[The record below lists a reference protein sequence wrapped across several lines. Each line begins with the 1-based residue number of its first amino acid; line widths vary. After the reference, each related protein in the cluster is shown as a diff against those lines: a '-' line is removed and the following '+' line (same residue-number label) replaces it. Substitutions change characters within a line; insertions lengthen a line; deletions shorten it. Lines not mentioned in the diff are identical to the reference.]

1 MFTEKIA
8 SLWDQLKVV
17 FSDFAFTD
25 FLDICLVAFI
35 LYSVIKLI
43 RETKAIQLAKGLL
56 LFGVAY
62 LAIYL
67 LDMQASE
74 FIFKKVFGEI
84 IIVLVIL
91 FQPELRHM
99 LESVGRRSITKL
111 NLFGVRDEET
121 ERNQK
126 IKDSIYAVCKA
137 CQSMSESKT
146 GSLIVF
152 EHDTLLGDIIKSG
165 TPVDAI
171 VSRELIG
178 NIFYHGAPLHDG
190 AAVIRDGRVVAAG
203 CVLPLTQKEN
213 LDTQLGTRHRA
224 AIGMSEQ
231 SDAMIVVTSEE
242 TGTISVAFK
251 GELTRDLT
259 EAKLREMLIDY
270 LIDSPDNRFTTGDGT
285 FSKIIK
291 GMKKWKRKKN

>member
-1 MFTEKIA
+1 M
-8 SLWDQLKVV
+8 
-17 FSDFAFTD
+17 
-25 FLDICLVAFI
+25 
-35 LYSVIKLI
+35 
-43 RETKAIQLAKGLL
+43 
-56 LFGVAY
+56 AY

-231 SDAMIVVTSEE
+231 GDAMIVVTSEE
-242 TGTISVAFK
+242 TGTISIACK
-251 GELTRDLT
+251 GQLIRNLTDSD
-259 EAKLREMLIDY
+259 LREHLVRY
-270 LIDSPDNRFTTGDGT
+270 LCGT
-285 FSKIIK
+285 NNEDKAAVK
-291 GMKKWKRKKN
+291 GIRKLFGGFKK

>member
-1 MFTEKIA
+1 MPMFSEKIA

-17 FSDFAFTD
+17 FSDFALTD

-35 LYSVIKLI
+35 LYNVIKLI

-74 FIFKKVFGEI
+74 YIFKKVFGEI
-84 IIVLVIL
+84 IIVLIIL

-99 LESVGRRSITKL
+99 LETLGRRSITKL
-111 NLFGVRDEET
+111 NLFGIKDEAAERDE
-121 ERNQK
+121 K
-126 IKDSIYAVCKA
+126 IKSAVYAVCRA
-137 CQSMSESKT
+137 CQDMSETNT

-152 EHDTLLGDIIKSG
+152 ERDTLLGDIIKSG

-171 VSRELIG
+171 VTRELIG

-190 AAVIRDGRVVAAG
+190 AAVIRDGRVVSAG

-231 SDAMIVVTSEE
+231 GDAMVVVTSEE
-242 TGTISVAFK
+242 TGTISVACR
-251 GELTRDLT
+251 GELTRGLSESD
-259 EAKLREMLIDY
+259 LREKLVRY
-270 LIDSPDNRFTTGDGT
+270 LCSANTTAVSPV
-285 FSKIIK
+285 K
-291 GMKKWKRKKN
+291 GIRKLFGGLRK

>member
-1 MFTEKIA
+1 M
-8 SLWDQLKVV
+8 
-17 FSDFAFTD
+17 
-25 FLDICLVAFI
+25 
-35 LYSVIKLI
+35 
-43 RETKAIQLAKGLL
+43 
-56 LFGVAY
+56 AY

-67 LDMQASE
+67 PICRRVSSYS
-74 FIFKKVFGEI
+74 KKVFGEI

-99 LESVGRRSITKL
+99 LESVGRRGITKL

-231 SDAMIVVTSEE
+231 GDAMIVVTSEE
-242 TGTISVAFK
+242 TGTISIACK
-251 GELTRDLT
+251 GQLIRNLTDSD
-259 EAKLREMLIDY
+259 LREHLVRY
-270 LIDSPDNRFTTGDGT
+270 LCGT
-285 FSKIIK
+285 NNENKAAVK
-291 GMKKWKRKKN
+291 GIRKLFGGFKK

>member
-1 MFTEKIA
+1 
-8 SLWDQLKVV
+8 
-17 FSDFAFTD
+17 
-25 FLDICLVAFI
+25 
-35 LYSVIKLI
+35 
-43 RETKAIQLAKGLL
+43 
-56 LFGVAY
+56 
-62 LAIYL
+62 
-67 LDMQASE
+67 
-74 FIFKKVFGEI
+74 
-84 IIVLVIL
+84 
-91 FQPELRHM
+91 M

-111 NLFGVRDEET
+111 NLFGVRDEES
-121 ERNQK
+121 ERNQR

-137 CQSMSESKT
+137 CHTMSESKT

-178 NIFYHGAPLHDG
+178 NIFYNGAPLHDG

-231 SDAMIVVTSEE
+231 GDAMIVVTSEE
-242 TGTISVAFK
+242 TGTISIACK
-251 GELTRDLT
+251 GQLTRNLT
-259 EAKLREMLIDY
+259 DSDLREHLIRY
-270 LIDSPDNRFTTGDGT
+270 LCDTDNEEKTAV
-285 FSKIIK
+285 K
-291 GMKKWKRKKN
+291 GIRKLFGGFKK